1 MKNIQLNLNNQLLQ
15 QNFTS
20 ENKTEELQL
29 QKCQEIARN
38 FIELEN
44 GIAIISDLKNNKSYI
59 YSGKLAEELA
69 IFRNENVQEIESI
82 WEEELFEILHP
93 EDVLQKYI
101 LELQFF
107 QFIKTI
113 PFENRGNFCVISRLR
128 ISKKHHQKSLLHKM
142 FYFSNTDEENVELA
156 LCLYH
161 FDFFQSSIYS
171 GMIVNTANGTIIEQ
185 TEAEN
190 FAFLS
195 PREKE
200 ILKMIREGKRSKEIA
215 DFLFISINTVN
226 RHRQNILE
234 KMRVGNT
241 TEACSLATKLK
252 WI

>member
-1 MKNIQLNLNNQLLQ
+1 
-15 QNFTS
+15 
-20 ENKTEELQL
+20 
-29 QKCQEIARN
+29 
-38 FIELEN
+38 
-44 GIAIISDLKNNKSYI
+44 
-59 YSGKLAEELA
+59 
-69 IFRNENVQEIESI
+69 
-82 WEEELFEILHP
+82 
-93 EDVLQKYI
+93 
-101 LELQFF
+101 
-107 QFIKTI
+107 
-113 PFENRGNFCVISRLR
+113 
-128 ISKKHHQKSLLHKM
+128 M